1 MQVTPRFVKG
11 LKYTL
16 HLCLDLN
23 FVIEPL
29 LFSVQSVQPLMRD
42 NPILNFLD
50 AESSINEAELFEP
63 TDLVM
68 QEELAAG
75 DR

>member
-1 MQVTPRFVKG
+1 MNV
-11 LKYTL
+11 
-16 HLCLDLN
+16 
-23 FVIEPL
+23 VIEPV
-29 LFSVQSVQPLMRD
+29 LFSEQSVQPLMRD

-50 AESSINEAELFEP
+50 AESSINEAELFDP

>member
-1 MQVTPRFVKG
+1 
-11 LKYTL
+11 
-16 HLCLDLN
+16 
-23 FVIEPL
+23 
-29 LFSVQSVQPLMRD
+29 MRD